1 MKLGLAI
8 GLLCVGGAAE
18 AGGLFLPGA
27 GAVSTTR
34 AGAAVASA
42 DDGEAIVLN
51 PAGLASAHSGTV
63 ITFGISA
70 IDYFMSF
77 KRAGNYPDL
86 SAHESTTYAN
96 TPYPTITNDPKP
108 PLGIGSLQPV
118 PLIAVVSD
126 LGGMVPGLH
135 VAVGLYAPNAYPFRD
150 MTNVN
155 GHPWVFNSDIEAPP
169 PPSRYD
175 IMHQEAAII
184 LPSLAAAYRISPML
198 DVGAR
203 FSAGVATLKST
214 VAVWGLQNHE
224 EWQQQD
230 GVFTLDASGFIWNAQ
245 IGATVH
251 PTPDLDLAATYTL
264 PININAKGDATSENG
279 PAVNIGGAAVI
290 VSPLTGNDPTTGK
303 PNWRCADGGTMQK
316 LKGCVDVELPMHAE
330 VGARYKIRDKAND
343 KVKGDVEV
351 NIGWEHW
358 GQTCDYKNPDGSLTG
373 CQDPS
378 DFRVVVDGQVGTA
391 ASPMGLTLKD
401 NLVTHGLQDVY
412 NVRIGGSWNFPLD
425 TDTTVV
431 ARGGVSYDTAAA
443 KDGWERADLD
453 GAARTMLAAGGS
465 YKMKKLSI
473 DAGFG
478 YIYEGTR
485 TQDRG
490 CIVTGSGTSMGCGPG
505 GTQQAVPGW
514 STTGPYRIGP
524 DPINPILNTDVQAEH
539 PVNEGTFKSSY
550 ILIMLGMS
558 TWF

>member
-42 DDGEAIVLN
+42 DDGEAIVIN

-86 SAHESTTYAN
+86 SSHESTTYAN

-135 VAVGLYAPNAYPFRD
+135 VAFGLYAPNAYPFRD

-175 IMHQEAAII
+175 IMKQEAAII
-184 LPSLAAAYRISPML
+184 LPSIAAGWRVMPQL

-230 GVFTLDASGFIWNAQ
+230 GIFTLDASGFIWNAQ
-245 IGATVH
+245 VGATYH
-251 PTPDLDLAATYTL
+251 ATPELDLAATYTL
-264 PININAKGDATSENG
+264 PININAKGEATSENG
-279 PAVNIGGAAVI
+279 PAVNIGGAAVVI
-290 VSPLTGNDPTTGK
+290 TPVPDDAA
-303 PNWRCADGGTMQK
+303 RCAKGGTAAK

-330 VGARYKIRDKAND
+330 VGARYKIRDKANGR
-343 KVKGDVEV
+343 VKGDVEI
-351 NIGWEHW
+351 NLGWEHW
-358 GQTCDYKNPDGSLTG
+358 GQSCRYRNADGSASG
-373 CQDPS
+373 CTDPS
-378 DFRVVVDGQVGTA
+378 DYRVVVDGQVGTVT
-391 ASPMGLTLKD
+391 SPNGLALHD

-412 NVRIGGSWNFPLD
+412 NVRVGGSWNFPLD
-425 TDTTVV
+425 ADSMVV
-431 ARGGVSYDTAAA
+431 ARGGVSYDSAAA
-443 KDGWERADLD
+443 QTGWERADFD

-465 YKMKKLSI
+465 YKMKKLSV
-473 DAGFG
+473 DVGFG

-485 TQDRG
+485 TQDRN
-490 CIVTGSGTSMGCGPG
+490 CVVTGMAGSMGCGPG
-505 GTQQAVPGW
+505 GTEQAVNGW
-514 STTGPYRIGP
+514 STSGPYRIGP
-524 DPINPILNTDVQAEH
+524 DPINPILNPDVQAEH

-550 ILIMLGMS
+550 ILVMLGMS